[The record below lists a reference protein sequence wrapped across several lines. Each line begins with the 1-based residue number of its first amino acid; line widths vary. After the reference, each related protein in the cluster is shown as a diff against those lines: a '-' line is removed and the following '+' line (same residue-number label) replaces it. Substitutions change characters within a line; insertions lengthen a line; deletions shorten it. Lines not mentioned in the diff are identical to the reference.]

1 MTPEVIEGIKA
12 GFSLTAAICLAIV
25 GGYCGYQ
32 FLTACDNIAAI
43 KRKVC
48 EGRNEYE

>member
-1 MTPEVIEGIKA
+1 MTPEVVEGA
-12 GFSLTAAICLAIV
+12 VSFTAVLSLAIV

-48 EGRNEYE
+48 DE